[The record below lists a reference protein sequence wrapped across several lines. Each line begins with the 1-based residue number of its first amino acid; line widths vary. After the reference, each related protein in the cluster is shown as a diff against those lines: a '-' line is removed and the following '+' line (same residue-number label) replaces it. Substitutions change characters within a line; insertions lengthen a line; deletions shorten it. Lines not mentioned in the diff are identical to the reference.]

1 MTQAIWLIPLLP
13 FAGFLANTLLGAF
26 AGKRVPKIVYSTI
39 ALGSVAGSAI
49 VSWIA
54 FLQVQSSHE
63 AIISAGIPWINI
75 PGMGLD
81 SSLMKVLA
89 EHRLVVDQLSAVMI
103 LVVTNVGFLIHLYSV
118 GYMADEKRYARYF
131 SYLNLFTGFMLILV
145 MASNL
150 LLMFVGWEGVGLC
163 SYLLIGFWFEKVEN
177 AAAGMKAFVV
187 NRIGD
192 LAFTVG
198 VLILFT
204 YIGTE
209 FKIWTVDFREIGSVF
224 EKNKE
229 AISGVAVT
237 WVGILLFI
245 GATGK
250 SAQLPLY
257 VWLPDAMAGPTPVSA
272 LIHAATMVT
281 AGVYMIARMNF
292 LYTVSPTAMT
302 VVAVV
307 GGLTALF
314 AGTIGVAQNDIKKVL
329 AYSTVSQLGFMFM
342 GVGVGAYAAGIF
354 HLMTHAFF
362 KACLFLGSGSV
373 IHGMG
378 GEQDIRKMGGLKKY
392 MPVTFWTFLIA
403 SLAISGFPLLAG
415 FWSKDEILWKAWD
428 THMLE
433 GAHTGKLIWLM
444 GITAAGFTAFYMTRL
459 VVLTFLGEPR
469 FDAASAPAG
478 ATAGSGHGHD
488 SHDAHDAHGHEH
500 HGTPH
505 ESPPSMTIP
514 LIVLAGLSV
523 VGGFIGMGAWT
534 HVPWGNTFEKWLAP
548 VFEGGHGHAAVPHDV
563 PFTEYAMVVVSVLV
577 GLGGILLGLKVYLW
591 GRGRAAEA
599 FATRYR
605 ETYELVR
612 DKYRVDEIYNAAVVE
627 PLLDLNEVLGRTDNV
642 IIDGAVNKSA
652 SVTASVSTGAGFFDN
667 EVVDGAVNGSA
678 RAAQAAARSARR
690 LQTGHIR
697 QYLTTA
703 LVGGLL
709 VIGAF
714 TLWKYR
720 DVFGG
725 YLGLN

>member
-1 MTQAIWLIPLLP
+1 MEKAIWLIPLLP
-13 FAGFLANTLLGAF
+13 FAGFLINTFLGAF
-26 AGKRVPKIVYSTI
+26 AGKRVPKPVYSFI
-39 ALGSVAGSAI
+39 ALSSVAGAAI
-49 VSWIA
+49 VAWLA
-54 FLQVQSSHE
+54 FFHVRSTHEPLISSFITWFH
-63 AIISAGIPWINI
+63 I
-75 PGMGLD
+75 PGMSDGALE
-81 SSLMKVLA
+81 VLA
-89 EHRLVVDQLSAVMI
+89 EHKLVVDQLSAVMI

-163 SYLLIGFWFEKVEN
+163 SYLLIGFWFEKTEN

-192 LAFTVG
+192 FGFTIG
-198 VLILFT
+198 VLVLFT
-204 YIGTE
+204 YLGTE
-209 FKIWTVDFREIGSVF
+209 FKVWTIDFQRIGETIREH
-224 EKNKE
+224 KD
-229 AISGVAVT
+229 AINGGAMT
-237 WVGILLFI
+237 LVGILLFV

-292 LYTVSPTAMT
+292 VYTMAPGAMT

-392 MPVTFWTFLIA
+392 MPITFWTFLIA

-415 FWSKDEILWKAWD
+415 FWSKDEILWKAFD
-428 THMLE
+428 H
-433 GAHTGKLIWLM
+433 GVSGKIVWLM

-469 FDAASAPAG
+469 FEKAAESHDHGHDA
-478 ATAGSGHGHD
+478 HD
-488 SHDAHDAHGHEH
+488 SHDAHDAHDAHGHGH

-534 HVPWGNTFEKWLAP
+534 HMDNFFEHWLAP
-548 VFEGGHGHAAVPHDV
+548 VFASGHGHGEAAVHHDV
-563 PFTEYAMVVVSVLV
+563 PLMEYVMVLVSVAV
-577 GLGGILLGLKVYLW
+577 GLGGIFFGLKVYLW
-591 GRGRAAEA
+591 GKGRAAES
-599 FATRYR
+599 FAHNQK
-605 ETYELVR
+605 ELYELVR
-612 DKYRVDEIYNAAVVE
+612 DKYRVDEMYKAIVVE

-642 IIDGAVNKSA
+642 VVDGAVNKSA
-652 SVTASVSTGAGFFDN
+652 SLTASASVGTGFFDN
-667 EVVDGAVNGSA
+667 EVVDGGVN
-678 RAAQAAARSARR
+678 AAAKATHAAARSTRR

-697 QYLTTA
+697 QYLATA

-709 VIGAF
+709 VIGLFA
-714 TLWKYR
+714 LWTYR
-720 DVFGG
+720 DDLRS